1 MVQLKAIETH
11 DQWIIQRGISWDRF
25 KKIQEGF
32 SGCAGVRLFYFDGT
46 VEILTV
52 GPEHEI
58 YKSIIGML
66 IEIFLVE
73 KGIEF
78 TPTGSMD
85 QEKQGSASAQAD
97 ESYCLGT
104 FKSVPDLSI
113 EVVFSSGG
121 PNKLVRYQALGVPE
135 VWFWEDG
142 VFAIHC
148 LRDQGYEKVQQS
160 ELLPDLEFDL
170 LTRCVVMNSRVEA
183 ARTFR
188 TAL

>member
-1 MVQLKAIETH
+1 MSQLLDRRQA
-11 DQWIIQRGISWDRF
+11 DQWIVQTGIPWDRF

-32 SGCAGVRLFYFDGT
+32 TGCRSVRLFYCRGT
-46 VEILTV
+46 VEVLTV

-85 QEKQGSASAQAD
+85 QEKAGSASAQAD
-97 ESYCLGT
+97 ESYCLGEY
-104 FKSVPDLSI
+104 KPIPDLSVEI
-113 EVVFSSGG
+113 VFSSGG
-121 PNKLVRYQALGVPE
+121 PSKLIRYQAIGVPE
-135 VWFWEDG
+135 IWFWEDG
-142 VFAIHC
+142 LFTIHC
-148 LRDQGYEKVQQS
+148 LRDEGYEQVKQS
-160 ELLPDLEFDL
+160 ELLPELDFAL
-170 LTRCVVMNSRVEA
+170 LTRCVLMASRVAA

-188 TAL
+188 SAL